1 MPEGQLTV
9 AARFCGTRAGQLYT
23 GGIYALEELKASGD
37 IGAFGA
43 GINNTGSMTQ
53 FLDHGKPPV
62 TVLLSLLALA
72 ATGLG
77 RQLGWGASSHCARL
91 APVAGFDL
99 DFFLVSQVYSLMH
112 HGHAGSPTQFCCE
125 DAVARGGAMAELAR
139 AQERGM
145 GAPLGVA
152 AG

>member
-72 ATGLG
+72 ATLLG
-77 RQLGWGASSHCARL
+77 RQLSRARL

>member
-77 RQLGWGASSHCARL
+77 RQLSLRTFGTCGRFRSGLLLGVTGVL
-91 APVAGFDL
+91 A
-99 DFFLVSQVYSLMH
+99 
-112 HGHAGSPTQFCCE
+112 
-125 DAVARGGAMAELAR
+125 DAPWARG
-139 AQERGM
+139 
-145 GAPLGVA
+145 VA
-152 AG
+152 YAVLL